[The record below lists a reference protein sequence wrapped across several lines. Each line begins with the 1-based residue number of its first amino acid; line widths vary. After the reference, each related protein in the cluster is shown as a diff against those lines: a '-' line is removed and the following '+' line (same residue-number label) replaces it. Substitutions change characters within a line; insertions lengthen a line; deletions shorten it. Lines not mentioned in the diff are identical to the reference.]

1 MPLRW
6 DLGFESTSLQRRVVC
21 EPEDDIS
28 IPVPRGSTITQDV
41 AAALQD
47 ATGEDIVMGA
57 RVFADAAAAVFKAG
71 RTRYFLFS
79 MFHKNA
85 IGASTTPVR

>member
-1 MPLRW
+1 MPENHPPETRGLVPGNERNGATAGISGLR
-6 DLGFESTSLQRRVVC
+6 G
-21 EPEDDIS
+21 
-28 IPVPRGSTITQDV
+28 
-41 AAALQD
+41 AAA
-47 ATGEDIVMGA
+47 ARRRFRPFVWTGEDIVVGA
-57 RVFADAAAAVFKAG
+57 QVFADAAAAIFKAG